1 MNRPTPAQL
10 ETARRLLVY
19 EGAAG
24 VADERAAMAAGRVYE
39 KLHAHM
45 APLVSAAGVGL
56 LFARSVK
63 LTQGEFSC
71 FAESSRLEGS
81 TELRACLQAQEP
93 AVAMAAATALFGTFV
108 ALLTTFIGERLTTQV
123 LRSAWPTLE
132 EMPPTENET

>member
-1 MNRPTPAQL
+1 
-10 ETARRLLVY
+10 VH

-24 VADERAAMAAGRVYE
+24 VADERTATAAGRVYE

-45 APLVSAAGVGL
+45 VPLVSADGVRL
-56 LFARSVK
+56 LFARSAK
-63 LTQGEFSC
+63 LTQGEFAC
-71 FAESSRLEGS
+71 LAASSRLEGS
-81 TELRACLQAQEP
+81 TELCACLQAQDP
-93 AVAMAAATALFGTFV
+93 AVAMAAATALFGTFI